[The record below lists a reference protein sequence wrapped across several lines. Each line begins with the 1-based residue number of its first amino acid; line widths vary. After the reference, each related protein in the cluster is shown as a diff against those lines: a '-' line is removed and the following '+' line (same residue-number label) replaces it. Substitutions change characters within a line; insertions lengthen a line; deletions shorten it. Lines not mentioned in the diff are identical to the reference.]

1 MSGVW
6 IALVLLIVSSV
17 ARSTAQTA
25 PDSFDDV
32 AREAAAAR
40 ERNDVSAAIGLY
52 GRAVSL
58 KPEWPDGWWFLGMLQ
73 YGTGDYADAR
83 EALNHYIALMPQA
96 GPAVAVR
103 GLCEFE
109 TADYRQ
115 SLQDIQKGLAL
126 GAANQSE
133 NEAALRYHL
142 ALLLTLNGDFED
154 ALREYGFFVRNKIA
168 APEIFMA
175 IGLAGL
181 RIPVLPKDLKTDL
194 QAAPLAAGTA
204 GFHAM
209 AGDTEVAGREFQDVF
224 QRFPAAANAHYLWG
238 YLLFAKDPE
247 RAAGE
252 FRRELEIDAGN
263 EPAEVMLA
271 WSLLLRNSYSEALP
285 YAEKAA
291 VAAPDSSTAQLVLG
305 RALVETG
312 AVSDGLRHLETALK
326 LDPDNIEIHIALAGA
341 YSRLGR
347 KDDARRERLLCLE
360 RTKNEAPFARP

>member
-1 MSGVW
+1 MT
-6 IALVLLIVSSV
+6 LLLIFSCT
-17 ARSTAQTA
+17 TAQTAAQAA

-40 ERNDVSAAIGLY
+40 ERKDVAGANELY
-52 GRAVSL
+52 GRAVGL

-73 YGTGDYADAR
+73 YGAGDYANAR
-83 EALNHYIALMPQA
+83 DALNHYIALMPQA
-96 GPAVAVR
+96 GPALAVR

-115 SLQDIQKGLAL
+115 SLLDIQKGLEL

-133 NEAALRYHL
+133 NEGALRYHL
-142 ALLLTLNGDFED
+142 ALLLTLNGYFED
-154 ALREYGFFVRNKIA
+154 ALGEYGFFVRSNIA
-168 APEIFMA
+168 APEIFMG

-181 RIPVLPKDLKTDL
+181 RIPVLPKDLKADL

-209 AGDTEVAGREFQDVF
+209 AGDTEVAQREFQEVF
-224 QRFPAAANAHYLWG
+224 RRFPAAANTHYFWG
-238 YLLFAKDPE
+238 YLLFVKDPE
-247 RAAGE
+247 RAAVE
-252 FRRELEIDAGN
+252 FRRELEVAPGN

-271 WSLLLRNSYSEALP
+271 WSLLLRNSFAEALP

-291 VAAPDSSTAQLVLG
+291 ATAPDSSTAQLVLG
-305 RALVETG
+305 RALVGTG
-312 AVSDGLRHLETALK
+312 AVSEGLRHLEAALK
-326 LDPDNIEIHIALAGA
+326 LDPENIEIHVALVGV

-347 KDDARRERLLCLE
+347 KEDARRERLLCLE